1 MVGKLS
7 EKLEWMRNIS
17 LFTLFR
23 PKEIAEGTYNIWPVS
38 IGLIAG
44 ALCIFIVA
52 IVLFKKRDLPLEWK
66 VHYMSGL
73 LIRRKRM
80 SCSYM

>member
-7 EKLEWMRNIS
+7 DKLEWMKSLS

-38 IGLIAG
+38 IGLA
-44 ALCIFIVA
+44 AERFVFYSSDCIV
-52 IVLFKKRDLPLEWK
+52 
-66 VHYMSGL
+66 
-73 LIRRKRM
+73 
-80 SCSYM
+80 

>member
-7 EKLEWMRNIS
+7 DKLEWMKSLS

-38 IGLIAG
+38 IGLTAEHFVFYRSNCG
-44 ALCIFIVA
+44 V
-52 IVLFKKRDLPLEWK
+52 
-66 VHYMSGL
+66 
-73 LIRRKRM
+73 
-80 SCSYM
+80 

>member
-1 MVGKLS
+1 MDENL
-7 EKLEWMRNIS
+7 S

-38 IGLIAG
+38 IGLTAG

-52 IVLFKKRDLPLEWK
+52 VVVFKKRIYRYKVESPL
-66 VHYMSGL
+66 
-73 LIRRKRM
+73 RKWAF
-80 SCSYM
+80 YL

>member
-7 EKLEWMRNIS
+7 DKLEWMKSLS

-38 IGLIAG
+38 IGLAAG
-44 ALCIFIVA
+44 AL
-52 IVLFKKRDLPLEWK
+52 LFL
-66 VHYMSGL
+66 
-73 LIRRKRM
+73 
-80 SCSYM
+80 

>member
-7 EKLEWMRNIS
+7 DKLEWMKSLS

-38 IGLIAG
+38 IGLAAG
-44 ALCIFIVA
+44 AYFIVA
-52 IVLFKKRDLPLEWK
+52 IVLFKKRDLPL
-66 VHYMSGL
+66 
-73 LIRRKRM
+73 
-80 SCSYM
+80 